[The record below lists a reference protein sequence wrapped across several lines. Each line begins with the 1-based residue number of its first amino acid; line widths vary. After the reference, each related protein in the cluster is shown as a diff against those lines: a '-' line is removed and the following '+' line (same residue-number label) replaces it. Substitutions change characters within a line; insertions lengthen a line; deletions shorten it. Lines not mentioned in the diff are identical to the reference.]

1 MHEIGHKLKLGII
14 GSSHGNGHP
23 YSWSSIINGFNM
35 ALLEK
40 CPYRVI
46 IDYLKN
52 QKIKQ
57 FPYAEITHIWTQNY
71 NESQLISSIT
81 NIPNILDN
89 FEDMTDIDGV
99 LIARDDYENH
109 YRFCNFF
116 LKKKI
121 PIYIDKP
128 ISVKVKD
135 AEEIFKLEKW
145 KGQIFTCSALKYARE
160 IRLSDLEMKKIGKI
174 KKIICVT
181 PKSWERYSIHIIEP
195 INELISE
202 TCRISKSFLNKESD
216 KTTCSIEW
224 DNGLLTEFTST
235 GEDSSNISFKYV
247 GELSEVNKV
256 FNNPYDCFK
265 RALIRFCFSIQK
277 KKRMFN
283 IDKLY
288 RVLKIIEL
296 GIKE

>member
-89 FEDMTDIDGV
+89 FEI
-99 LIARDDYENH
+99 
-109 YRFCNFF
+109 
-116 LKKKI
+116 
-121 PIYIDKP
+121 
-128 ISVKVKD
+128 
-135 AEEIFKLEKW
+135 
-145 KGQIFTCSALKYARE
+145 
-160 IRLSDLEMKKIGKI
+160 
-174 KKIICVT
+174 
-181 PKSWERYSIHIIEP
+181 
-195 INELISE
+195 
-202 TCRISKSFLNKESD
+202 
-216 KTTCSIEW
+216 
-224 DNGLLTEFTST
+224 
-235 GEDSSNISFKYV
+235 
-247 GELSEVNKV
+247 
-256 FNNPYDCFK
+256 
-265 RALIRFCFSIQK
+265 
-277 KKRMFN
+277 
-283 IDKLY
+283 
-288 RVLKIIEL
+288 
-296 GIKE
+296 

>member
-1 MHEIGHKLKLGII
+1 
-14 GSSHGNGHP
+14 
-23 YSWSSIINGFNM
+23 M

-116 LKKKI
+116 LKKNT
-121 PIYIDKP
+121 Y
-128 ISVKVKD
+128 
-135 AEEIFKLEKW
+135 
-145 KGQIFTCSALKYARE
+145 
-160 IRLSDLEMKKIGKI
+160 
-174 KKIICVT
+174 
-181 PKSWERYSIHIIEP
+181 
-195 INELISE
+195 
-202 TCRISKSFLNKESD
+202 
-216 KTTCSIEW
+216 
-224 DNGLLTEFTST
+224 
-235 GEDSSNISFKYV
+235 
-247 GELSEVNKV
+247 
-256 FNNPYDCFK
+256 
-265 RALIRFCFSIQK
+265 
-277 KKRMFN
+277 
-283 IDKLY
+283 LY
-288 RVLKIIEL
+288 
-296 GIKE
+296 